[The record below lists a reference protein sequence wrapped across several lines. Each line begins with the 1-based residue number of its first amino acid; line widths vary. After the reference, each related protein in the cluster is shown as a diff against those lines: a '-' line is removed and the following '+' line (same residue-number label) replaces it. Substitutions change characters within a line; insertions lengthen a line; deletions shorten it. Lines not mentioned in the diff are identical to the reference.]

1 MSWLGAP
8 APAGPHAP
16 QLRQRHAAS
25 SASASA
31 PASAAAPAAPR
42 SVSQPS
48 LAGAAPRPRARRRG
62 KKDAP
67 GHKRAGS
74 LSTAWSIGSRGWVRE
89 GFRRFGEH
97 CARNQI
103 RTLLIDCLVMTTL
116 FYPSFAAF
124 LEKHLDSSAL
134 GRAPA
139 PGVRPARST
148 PFGLFS
154 TPVREALLSP
164 PPPLLPTVEW
174 GPWWAAGDPG
184 SHDAAWASVRKGGGS
199 GAATH
204 AAAEGDGEIDVLR
217 VVWADVGVVLD
228 GETLPEWAPR
238 DDQIVAAVRSLAD
251 GWHADGARCVRHLV
265 AQDGGVEPA
274 GPCYILVPD
283 LTQVPGST
291 PLSALWE
298 TFEGGAGDEA
308 DEADTRKVYH
318 GVAVPFHVSS
328 NRTAFEEAFTAKLVE
343 AVGPLGAE
351 LFTETYA
358 PNALTA
364 TSVSFSST
372 PYQAA
377 SDDVVSSSPPRLVF
391 VGYAI
396 LLFALLFQLSNVSK
410 VHSRFG
416 LAFTGVVQLCCSAV
430 MSFSVL
436 ALLGWN
442 GWGWSNHQTALPT
455 YVLPFVIIIVGVENM
470 SALTKA
476 VFSVPFEHSVPVRIG
491 IGLSKVGST
500 IALTSLTDLALLGIV
515 WLCVHLRPVREFCVF
530 ASVVIVTDWFMLN
543 TFFLTVLSI
552 DAQRLELADML
563 ASNGGLSSTEAH
575 RREEEAA
582 KRRASRKSTRFS
594 WRTVLR
600 GRTIKSGSLI
610 LMLTCV
616 GVLYYYTERGRSIS
630 SNAANFYGYT
640 PTSTSSAAAGSRPT
654 SHPGTALN
662 LSRLSAS
669 QMLWQAL
676 NPAGLPSV
684 RINMPPSSIL
694 VFPQAGHSMLPADIR
709 KLEIPFWNLVRS
721 RLRPLLRFAR
731 AVILPQ
737 ASTALALY
745 ILLLFLL
752 KDSDLLAT
760 QRNRLGLGESH
771 ATDEESDDG
780 ASTNKTCK
788 ATLAASVSVHMLP
801 ASHEMDVDVIATS
814 KGGRLAV
821 SVGVDNSICLWRFA
835 DDQRSSGTRE
845 MVTSTDL
852 SEGDPIVSAA
862 VADDGECV
870 AIATRSG
877 AVQLWSTAGDN
888 KTSPL
893 SVCQVGC
900 SGGRVTGM
908 VFDNSRDG
916 IDDPFTAS
924 PQGSQGRPLG
934 QPQLLVAL
942 SNGAVRTLAGNRV
955 VDVISATNAS
965 SNAPSRVDLFAADTG
980 PMAVVSTV
988 EGVTLWEKKH
998 GEWISSPL
1006 ASSSDASDRVTAVG
1020 RGRVEWH
1027 EQLTEIVVLGRR
1039 SGRVEVFDSD
1049 GEAVAVLT
1057 QAIDTIRSVTVATP
1071 FVTRCTTCDSHSADG
1086 FFVIASTSTHTYIDR
1101 VLSRRGVP
1109 FCRCPPPR
1117 RPSVLEDTLNNL
1129 GLGVHSL
1136 AARPDGVVVPPLAF
1150 SLRNV
1155 SGGLSAHQSAN
1166 ASPMKMSSLQPP
1178 SNGDFPVSSHG
1189 ARRLS
1194 GFRDS
1199 LEDKRPPSPLDRQSS
1214 FTALS
1219 SLSMS
1224 AVVDESSPT
1233 TRSPWADVEVVPLG
1247 AILARDGGWQVLDDN
1262 SLVGVRRSGSG
1273 IDDSQWE
1280 LWAVDLSAAWNGIS
1294 LIVDLASL
1302 DILERQTQTPTAPR
1316 HSGTHLAPPGA
1327 PGSPTDGE
1335 MSMRARRTERML
1347 SLNGRASFP
1356 SSVGSFSVPTH
1367 QPLGYVAVRPIRA
1380 SGLRAMLAGFGNRVG
1395 VLAMPALA
1403 PGRAG
1408 QASAANPARIPIPA
1422 PTIAISTPRRSQFQ
1436 NTPPPR
1442 RAGAAPPGRRS
1453 NPGDAPPLLTVP
1465 FPKSG
1470 TENGNL

>member
-8 APAGPHAP
+8 APAGPSHSP
-16 QLRQRHAAS
+16 LRQRHV
-25 SASASA
+25 
-31 PASAAAPAAPR
+31 ASAAAAAASSSAHSPASRPTVAEP
-42 SVSQPS
+42 
-48 LAGAAPRPRARRRG
+48 AGG
-62 KKDAP
+62 
-67 GHKRAGS
+67 
-74 LSTAWSIGSRGWVRE
+74 SIGSRGWVRDA
-89 GFRRFGEH
+89 FRRFGEH

-139 PGVRPARST
+139 PGVRPVRNA

-154 TPVREALLSP
+154 TPVREIFLSP

-184 SHDAAWASVRKGGGS
+184 SHDAAWASVRKGG
-199 GAATH
+199 AAT
-204 AAAEGDGEIDVLR
+204 AEADGEIDVLR

-228 GETLPEWAPR
+228 GETLPDWELR
-238 DDQIVAAVRSLAD
+238 DEHIVAQVRSLAEA
-251 GWHADGARCVRHLV
+251 WHDGARCVRHLIPM
-265 AQDGGVEPA
+265 DGGVESA
-274 GPCYILVPD
+274 GPCYLLVPG
-283 LTQVPGST
+283 LTGVPGST

-298 TFEGGAGDEA
+298 TFGEAGD
-308 DEADTRKVYH
+308 DEN

-328 NRTAFEEAFTAKLVE
+328 GNRTAFEEAFSAQLAE
-343 AVGPLGAE
+343 AVKPFGAE
-351 LFTETYA
+351 LFTETYL
-358 PNALTA
+358 PNAPSA

-372 PYQAA
+372 PYQAFA
-377 SDDVVSSSPPRLVF
+377 HDDVVSSSPPRIVF

-442 GWGWSNHQTALPT
+442 GWGWSNHQTVLPT

-476 VFSVPFEHSVPVRIG
+476 VFSVPFDHSVPVRIG
-491 IGLSKVGST
+491 IGLSKVGSQ

-552 DAQRLELADML
+552 DAQRLELADVL
-563 ASNGGLSSTEAH
+563 ASNGGLSSTEAQ

-640 PTSTSSAAAGSRPT
+640 PTTTMSAAASSRPT
-654 SHPGTALN
+654 SHPGTAFN
-662 LSRLSAS
+662 LDKLSAS
-669 QMLWQAL
+669 QMLWQAM

-684 RINMPPSSIL
+684 RINMPPSSIV
-694 VFPQAGHSMLPADIR
+694 VFPQPGHSMLPADIR
-709 KLEIPFWNLVRS
+709 KLSIPFWTLVRS
-721 RLRPLLRFAR
+721 RVRPMLLFAR
-731 AVILPQ
+731 AVIVPQ

-760 QRNRLGLGESH
+760 QRSRLGRNRLGLGEAH
-771 ATDEESDDG
+771 ASDEESDDG
-780 ASTNKTCK
+780 GSTNKTCK
-788 ATLAASVSVHMLP
+788 TALAASVSVHMLP

-814 KGGRLAV
+814 NNGRLAV
-821 SVGVDNSICLWRFA
+821 SVGVDNSVCIWRFA
-835 DDQRSSGTRE
+835 DDERSSGTRE
-845 MVTSTDL
+845 LVTSTDL

-862 VADDGECV
+862 VAQDGDYV

-877 AVQLWSTAGDN
+877 AVELWSTAGDN
-888 KTSPL
+888 KTASL
-893 SVCQVGC
+893 GVCQVGC
-900 SGGRVTGM
+900 SGGRVTSM

-924 PQGSQGRPLG
+924 PQGSQGRLSG
-934 QPQLLVAL
+934 HPQLLIAL
-942 SNGAVRTLAGNRV
+942 SNGAVRTCAGSRV
-955 VDVISATNAS
+955 VDVISAVDIT
-965 SNAPSRVDLFAADTG
+965 SNAPSRVDLFAANAG

-998 GEWISSPL
+998 GEWISAPL
-1006 ASSSDASDRVTAVG
+1006 ASSSDAADRVTAVG

-1027 EQLTEIVVLGRR
+1027 EHLTEIVVVGRR
-1039 SGRVEVFDSD
+1039 SGKVEVFDSS
-1049 GEAVAVLT
+1049 GESVAVLT

-1086 FFVIASTSTHTYIDR
+1086 FFVIASTSTHTFIDR

-1117 RPSVLEDTLNNL
+1117 RPSVLEDTLSNL
-1129 GLGVHSL
+1129 GLGAHGL
-1136 AARPDGVVVPPLAF
+1136 AVRPDGVVVPPLAF

-1155 SGGLSAHQSAN
+1155 SGGLSTSTN

-1214 FTALS
+1214 FTALA

-1224 AVVDESSPT
+1224 AVVDDASPT
-1233 TRSPWADVEVVPLG
+1233 VRSPWADVEVVQLG

-1262 SLVGVRRSGSG
+1262 SLVGVRRAGSG

-1302 DILERQTQTPTAPR
+1302 DILERQT
-1316 HSGTHLAPPGA
+1316 THLAPPGA
-1327 PGSPTDGE
+1327 PTSSTDGE

-1367 QPLGYVAVRPIRA
+1367 QPLGYVAVRPVRA
-1380 SGLRAMLAGFGNRVG
+1380 AGLRAMLAGFGNRVG

-1403 PGRAG
+1403 PGRA
-1408 QASAANPARIPIPA
+1408 ATSATTAAAPRPAIPA
-1422 PTIAISTPRRSQFQ
+1422 PTIAISTPRRAQFQ

-1442 RAGAAPPGRRS
+1442 RAGAAAAAPPGRRS
-1453 NPGDAPPLLTVP
+1453 NPGDGPPPLAVP
-1465 FPKSG
+1465 FPNG
-1470 TENGNL
+1470 GAENGNL